1 MRVKI
6 CGLREVRDVVAAAV
20 AGADFLGFV
29 MAPSRRRVSLD
40 EARALVREA
49 RLVGRALYA
58 VGVFVGAAA
67 DDVNRAADHC
77 GFDLVQLSGGE
88 DAAYCRLLERP
99 AIRVLHV
106 SQGDSAALLAAEV
119 ARAEAELPAG
129 RVLHLLDTGAGA
141 AAGGTGLTFDWGI
154 ARDVA
159 ARHDVMVAGGL
170 TPDNVGELVSV
181 VRPYGVDVSTGV
193 EREGAKDPELIR
205 AFVAAVRR
213 AEKEMVHAGCS
224 VA

>member
-1 MRVKI
+1 M
-6 CGLREVRDVVAAAV
+6 VAAAV
-20 AGADFLGFV
+20 AGADCLGFV
-29 MAPSRRRVSLD
+29 MAPSRRRVSRN
-40 EARALVREA
+40 EARTLVRAA

-67 DDVNRAADHC
+67 DDVNRAADYC

-106 SQGDSAALLAAEV
+106 GPGASAALLAAEV
-119 ARAEAELPAG
+119 ERAEAELPRG
-129 RVLHLLDTGAGA
+129 KLLHLLDTGAGA
-141 AAGGTGLTFDWGI
+141 VAGGTGCAFDWGI

-159 ARHDVMVAGGL
+159 AQHDVIVAGGL
-170 TPDNVGELVSV
+170 NPDNVGELVRMA
-181 VRPYGVDVSTGV
+181 RPYGVDVSTGV
-193 EREGAKDPELIR
+193 EREGTKDLELMR

-213 AEKEMVHAGCS
+213 AEKETVHAGCS